1 MARLAIYP
9 GSFDPPTHGHLDVIE
24 RGARLVDE
32 LIVAVGVNSEKQ
44 PFLSAD
50 DRVAVLKECC
60 AGMKTVKVAQFEGL
74 LISYAQAVGA
84 KVIVRGLRAVTDFD
98 YEFRIAMANR
108 TLAPDVE
115 TVFLVARDEY
125 SFLASSV
132 VRDVAKYGG
141 DLSPFVPEP
150 VSRLILGRS
159 AGGSHEPG
167 AG

>member
-1 MARLAIYP
+1 MARLAVYP

-24 RGARLVDE
+24 RGSRLVDE
-32 LIVAVGVNSEKQ
+32 LIVAVGVNSEKK
-44 PFLSAD
+44 PFMSAE
-50 DRVAVLKECC
+50 DRVAVLRECC
-60 AGMKTVKVAQFEGL
+60 SHLPTVTVASFEGL
-74 LISYAQAVGA
+74 LITYAQSVGA
-84 KVIVRGLRAVTDFD
+84 KVLVRGLRAVTDFD

-141 DLSPFVPEP
+141 DLTPFVPEP
-150 VSRLILGRS
+150 VAALIRSRK
-159 AGGSHEPG
+159 A
-167 AG
+167 